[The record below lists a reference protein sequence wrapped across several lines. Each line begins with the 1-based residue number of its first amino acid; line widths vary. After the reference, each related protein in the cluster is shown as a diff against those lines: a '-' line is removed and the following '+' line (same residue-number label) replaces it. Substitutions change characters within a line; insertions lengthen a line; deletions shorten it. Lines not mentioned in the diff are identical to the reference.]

1 MLGKVLRMRRV
12 LRSGRCVIVPM
23 DHGLFFGPIKGLED
37 PRAIVKTM
45 AENGADAILVSPG
58 FLARV
63 EDCLGDMGVILRI
76 DGTHTRLGSHT
87 ERVDLITTVE
97 HALEMGVDMV
107 VLNIYPGVDN
117 EDELLKKLGMA
128 ATECDR
134 RGMPLMGEMIPAS
147 ILGKHYGK
155 SDGKLVDFTED
166 LKIATRVGAEI
177 GADVIKTHYT
187 GAVESFK
194 DLVSTAMVPVVVAG
208 GPKMDS
214 EEDIL
219 TMARESIEGGGAG
232 ICIGRN
238 LWQSPDPAKLLR
250 RLCDIAHK

>member
-155 SDGKLVDFTED
+155 SDGKPVDFIED
-166 LKIATRVGAEI
+166 LKIAARVGAEI

-187 GAVESFK
+187 GTVESFK
-194 DLVSTAMVPVVVAG
+194 ELVASSMVPIVVAG

-214 EEDIL
+214 EEDIV